1 MVRRAA
7 LVITAVLSTVLAGT
21 PAVAAGGGTPGAAG
35 VGDPYFPNDG
45 NGGYDVR
52 HYGLAITYTPETDV
66 LAGRATI
73 RARATQHLSAFNL
86 DFEGLTIRS
95 ITVDGRPA
103 RWTRNGGELT
113 VTPRRTL
120 RNGHT
125 FVTKV
130 VYDGIPQTIIDPVLG
145 DAGVFHTD
153 DGVVIIGQPDVA
165 ATWFPANDHPIDK
178 ASYDIDI
185 TVPTGLEALSNGVLE
200 GRSSRHGW
208 TTWRWHARE
217 PMASY
222 LATATVGQ
230 FDLKSYRVGG
240 IRYIDALDPALP
252 QETYDIAA
260 AALAKEPEIVEFL
273 SDHFG
278 RYPFTAS
285 GGIVDSSDA
294 WGFALENQTRPIYA
308 PGFFDSQESGEGVV
322 VHELAHMW
330 YGDSLALARWSDIWL
345 NEGLASYAEWL
356 WSEAQGWGTAQE
368 IFDENYARPA
378 DAAFWRLRIG
388 DPGPANLF
396 AGAVYDRGAMTI
408 HALRLA
414 VGDATFF
421 RILRTWAQQNK
432 GGNVTTA
439 QFIAHAERVSGRQLD
454 ALFDAWLF
462 TPSKP
467 AAPTP

>member
-1 MVRRAA
+1 M
-7 LVITAVLSTVLAGT
+7 ITAVLSTVLAGT

-125 FVTKV
+125 FVTRV

-200 GRSSRHGW
+200 GRSSRNGW

-217 PMASY
+217 PMATY

-230 FDLKSYRVGG
+230 FDLTSYRVGG

-252 QETYDIAA
+252 PEVYDIAA
-260 AALAKEPEIVEFL
+260 ASLAREPEIVEFL
-273 SDHFG
+273 SEYFG
-278 RYPFTAS
+278 RYPFNAS

-308 PGFFDSQESGEGVV
+308 PGFFDSQESGESVV

-330 YGDSLALARWSDIWL
+330 YGDSVALARWSDIWL
-345 NEGLASYAEWL
+345 NEGLASYAEWM
-356 WSEAQGWGTAQE
+356 WSEAQGRGTAQE

-421 RILRTWAQQNK
+421 RILRSWAQRNK

-439 QFIAHAERVSGRQLD
+439 QFIAHAERVSGQQLD

>member
-125 FVTKV
+125 FVTRV

-200 GRSSRHGW
+200 GRSSRNGW

-217 PMASY
+217 PMATY

-230 FDLKSYRVGG
+230 FDLTSYRVGG

-252 QETYDIAA
+252 PEVYDIAA
-260 AALAKEPEIVEFL
+260 ASLAREPEIVEFL
-273 SDHFG
+273 SEYFG
-278 RYPFTAS
+278 RYPFNAS

-308 PGFFDSQESGEGVV
+308 PGFFDSQESGESVV

-330 YGDSLALARWSDIWL
+330 YGDSVALARWSDIWL
-345 NEGLASYAEWL
+345 NEGLASYAEWM
-356 WSEAQGWGTAQE
+356 WSEAQGRGTAQE

-421 RILRTWAQQNK
+421 RILRSWAQRNK

-439 QFIAHAERVSGRQLD
+439 QFIAHAERVSGQQLD